1 MAGRIIG
8 LISCNYND
16 DSFGQLT
23 AARSVA
29 SLPFGGRYRLLDF
42 ALSNMVNAGIRTI
55 GLVTPY
61 FYRSIMDHVGAG
73 KEWSLDRKHG
83 GLFLLPGSI
92 FGPKAEQSNFVLRD
106 ITKNRSYLERTQAE
120 TVLICGSSKIFNMDF
135 RPMFAAH
142 EAAGGG
148 ITMLYKTV
156 SDAQGQSGTY
166 LEVSGEMVQSVTRE
180 AAGQANCFMDCF
192 LIDRKLLLNFC
203 EWYRNF
209 SHIDLTDI
217 IIDNLDTLQVQ
228 AFPFEGYLG
237 QVRNISDYMRC
248 SQDLLKLEAIS
259 DETKL
264 LVRHRIDTDEQLFSY
279 QDGLN
284 GKIESLTAE
293 RKALYKQQR
302 TVAVKSDTIML
313 EKVKSDISA
322 ISKELAVLRRE
333 VRLCDDIA
341 MRSKVMREKIK
352 AVREDEQSQ
361 RKEQK
366 RDEQFRRRSGTGRQ
380 A

>member
-42 ALSNMVNAGIRTI
+42 AVSNMVNAGIRTI
-55 GLVTPY
+55 GLITPY

-73 KEWSLDRKHG
+73 KEWCLDRKHG

-92 FGPKAEQSNFVLRD
+92 FGLKALQSSFVLRD
-106 ITKNRSYLERTQAE
+106 IIKNRSYLERTQAE

-148 ITMLYKTV
+148 ITLLYKTLN
-156 SDAQGQSGTY
+156 DAQGQSGLY
-166 LEVSGEMVQSVTRE
+166 LELKGGLVQSVSHE
-180 AAGQANCFMDCF
+180 AAGAVNCFMDCF

-203 EWYRNF
+203 EWYHNF
-209 SHIDLTDI
+209 SHIDLVDI
-217 IIDNLDTLQVQ
+217 IIENLENFQVQ
-228 AFPFEGYLG
+228 SFPFEGYLG

-248 SQDLLKLEAIS
+248 SQELLKQEVRQELFGS
-259 DETKL
+259 DGQIRT
-264 LVRHRIDTDEQLFSY
+264 
-279 QDGLN
+279 
-284 GKIESLTAE
+284 KIEDNTPAKYSGDTVVRNSLVPTGCFIEGTVENSILFRGVRVGKGAVVRNSVIMSRGMIE
-293 RKALYKQQR
+293 PGALLENVICDKF
-302 TVAVKSDTIML
+302 VTISSGNKL
-313 EKVKSDISA
+313 
-322 ISKELAVLRRE
+322 
-333 VRLCDDIA
+333 
-341 MRSKVMREKIK
+341 
-352 AVREDEQSQ
+352 
-361 RKEQK
+361 
-366 RDEQFRRRSGTGRQ
+366 SGTPGKPLVIPKRSEI
-380 A
+380 

>member
-23 AARSVA
+23 AARSLA

-42 ALSNMVNAGIRTI
+42 AVSNMVNAGIRTI

-73 KEWSLDRKHG
+73 KEWCLDRKHG

-92 FGPKAEQSNFVLRD
+92 FGPKSEQSSFVLRD
-106 ITKNRSYLERTQAE
+106 IIKNRSYLERTRAE
-120 TVLICGSSKIFNMDF
+120 TVLICGSSKIFNIDF

-142 EAAGGG
+142 DAAGGG

-156 SDAQGQSGTY
+156 NDAQGQSGTY
-166 LEVSGEMVQSVTRE
+166 LEVSGGMVQAMTRE
-180 AAGQANCFMDCF
+180 AAGPVNCFMDCF

-209 SHIDLTDI
+209 SHVDLVDI
-217 IIDNLDTLQVQ
+217 IVDNLENLQVQ

-248 SQDLLKLEAIS
+248 SQDLLNLE
-259 DETKL
+259 
-264 LVRHRIDTDEQLFSY
+264 VRQELFGNAG
-279 QDGLN
+279 QIRT
-284 GKIESLTAE
+284 KIEDNTPAKYSGETVVRNSLVPTGCFIEGTVENSILFRGA
-293 RKALYKQQR
+293 RVGKGAVVRNSVIMSRGIIQPGALLENVICDKF
-302 TVAVKSDTIML
+302 VTISSGNKL
-313 EKVKSDISA
+313 
-322 ISKELAVLRRE
+322 
-333 VRLCDDIA
+333 
-341 MRSKVMREKIK
+341 
-352 AVREDEQSQ
+352 
-361 RKEQK
+361 
-366 RDEQFRRRSGTGRQ
+366 SGTPGKPLVIPKNSEI
-380 A
+380 